1 MSFAKLSTRHY
12 SVEVLTEHYLFSAAL
27 EPPGMLLN
35 YLNHPDRT
43 TFQFKQVT
51 ATALDSGSKLAAF
64 PADELWL
71 RRDEIVAIHFKAPLS
86 AGTLPLLPRKEKL
99 RVFLTRFV
107 VQAVFR
113 CGTDTIVG
121 DIFDT
126 MTSYWAPAT
135 EARVHPL
142 LACVCPVFSEAAL
155 LLVNRRHIR
164 FYQPIKEE

>member
-1 MSFAKLSTRHY
+1 MSFAALQTRHY
-12 SVEVLTEHYLFSAAL
+12 AVELLTEHYFFAAAL
-27 EPPGMLLN
+27 EPLGMLVN

-43 TFQFKQVT
+43 TYQFKQV
-51 ATALDSGSKLAAF
+51 AASALDAGSKLPAF
-64 PADELWL
+64 QADELWL
-71 RRDEIVAIHFKAPLS
+71 RRDEIVAIRFVDGLS

-113 CGTDTIVG
+113 CGTDTSVG
-121 DIFDT
+121 DIFDA

-135 EARVHPL
+135 EVRVHPL
-142 LACVCPVFSEAAL
+142 AACACPVFAEAGL

-164 FYQPIKEE
+164 FYQPIKEG